1 MATLGN
7 IYSQVLDSFV
17 EGIPNLALA
26 ILVLVVGYIAGVVV
40 YTIVRKIMVRA
51 GVDTKL
57 KSKQLDVKI
66 SDITAVAA
74 KWIIYL
80 VALSHAADFL
90 QVQII
95 ISIVDGVIAFIPG
108 VISAAVLM
116 IAAYIL
122 GYFIKTAVIGEKDV
136 YTKLIG
142 DIVFF
147 LIIYV
152 GIATALPALG
162 IDTTL
167 INTILVLIVGS
178 ICVGLA
184 IALGL
189 GLKDT
194 VAEMSK
200 DFAHRYK
207 KKKR

>member
-1 MATLGN
+1 MTTIGE
-7 IYSQVLDSFV
+7 IYSLILDTFV
-17 EGIPNLALA
+17 EGIPNLTLA
-26 ILVLVVGYIAGVVV
+26 IIALVVGYAIGVAAYV
-40 YTIVRKIMVRA
+40 IVRKIMVRA

-66 SDITAVAA
+66 SDITAITV

-80 VALSHAADFL
+80 VALSQAADFL

-95 ISIVDGVIAFIPG
+95 ISIINGVIAFIPG
-108 VISAAVLM
+108 VVSAAVLL

-122 GYFIKTAVIGEKDV
+122 GYFIKSAVIGEKDV

-147 LIIYV
+147 LVIYV

-167 INTILVLIVGS
+167 INTILILIIGS
-178 ICVGLA
+178 ICLGIA

-194 VAEMSK
+194 VADMSK
-200 DFAHRYK
+200 DFAHKYK

>member
-1 MATLGN
+1 MTTIGE
-7 IYSQVLDSFV
+7 IYSLILDTFV

-26 ILVLVVGYIAGVVV
+26 IIALVVGYVIGVAAYV
-40 YTIVRKIMVRA
+40 IVRKIMVRA

-66 SDITAVAA
+66 SDITAITV

-80 VALSHAADFL
+80 VALSQAADFL

-95 ISIVDGVIAFIPG
+95 ISIINGVIAFIPG
-108 VISAAVLM
+108 VVSAAVLL

-122 GYFIKTAVIGEKDV
+122 GYFIKSAVIGEKDV

-147 LIIYV
+147 LVIYV

-167 INTILVLIVGS
+167 INTILILIIGS
-178 ICVGLA
+178 ICLGIA

-194 VAEMSK
+194 VADMSK
-200 DFAHRYK
+200 DFAQKYK
-207 KKKR
+207 KKKK

>member
-1 MATLGN
+1 MTTIGE
-7 IYSQVLDSFV
+7 IYSLILDTFV
-17 EGIPNLALA
+17 EGIPNLTLA
-26 ILVLVVGYIAGVVV
+26 IIALVMGYVIGVAA
-40 YTIVRKIMVRA
+40 YAIVRKIMVRA

-66 SDITAVAA
+66 SDITAITV

-80 VALSHAADFL
+80 VALSQAADFL

-95 ISIVDGVIAFIPG
+95 ISIINGVIAFIPG
-108 VISAAVLM
+108 VVSAAVLL

-122 GYFIKTAVIGEKDV
+122 GYFIKSAVIGEKDV

-147 LIIYV
+147 LVIYV

-167 INTILVLIVGS
+167 INTILILIIGS
-178 ICVGLA
+178 ICLGIA

-194 VAEMSK
+194 VADMSK
-200 DFAHRYK
+200 DFAHKYK

>member
-26 ILVLVVGYIAGVVV
+26 ILVLVVGYITGVVV

-66 SDITAVAA
+66 SDITAIAS
-74 KWIIYL
+74 KWVIYL

-90 QVQII
+90 QIQII
-95 ISIVDGVIAFIPG
+95 TNIVDGVIAFIPG
-108 VISAAVLM
+108 VVSAAVLM

-147 LIIYV
+147 LVIYV

-178 ICVGLA
+178 ICV
-184 IALGL
+184 
-189 GLKDT
+189 
-194 VAEMSK
+194 
-200 DFAHRYK
+200 
-207 KKKR
+207 

>member
-1 MATLGN
+1 MTTIGE
-7 IYSQVLDSFV
+7 IYSLILDTFV
-17 EGIPNLALA
+17 EGIPNLTLA
-26 ILVLVVGYIAGVVV
+26 IIALVMGYVIGVAA
-40 YTIVRKIMVRA
+40 YAIVRKIMVRA

-66 SDITAVAA
+66 SDITAITV

-80 VALSHAADFL
+80 VALSQAADFL

-95 ISIVDGVIAFIPG
+95 ISIINGVIAFIPG
-108 VISAAVLM
+108 VVSAAVLL

-122 GYFIKTAVIGEKDV
+122 GYFIKSAVIGEKDV

-147 LIIYV
+147 LVIYV

-167 INTILVLIVGS
+167 INTILILIIGS
-178 ICVGLA
+178 ICLGIA

-194 VAEMSK
+194 VADMSK
-200 DFAHRYK
+200 DFAQKYK